1 MGIENIYYF
10 NNKEDVKILLK
21 NLIINDSKD
30 LNFLTSS
37 KNLKEK
43 YHIIFKNLLQKIEE
57 CSYNL
62 KILEK
67 SILKYDSINFKIY
80 YKEYETLLHKF
91 INEFNTILSKKSD
104 LINYKLNNSEDV
116 KLEKEL
122 KIFQFNSISKE
133 VELFTE
139 LSSINIIFIPK
150 KCISYI
156 ILNLDKNSIKID
168 ISDNLSINKKIKKK
182 NFLNNFENVQFNLSK
197 LKKYLNL
204 EVFRLN
210 KKLESYDFNPVNKFS
225 GVENT

>member
-57 CSYNL
+57 CSYNF

-156 ILNLDKNSIKID
+156 ILNLDKNSIKVD
-168 ISDNLSINKKIKKK
+168 ITDNLSNNKKIKKK

>member
-67 SILKYDSINFKIY
+67 SILKYNSINFKIY

-156 ILNLDKNSIKID
+156 MLNLDKNSIKVD
-168 ISDNLSINKKIKKK
+168 ITDNLSNNKKIKKK
-182 NFLNNFENVQFNLSK
+182 NFLNNFEKVQFNLSK

>member
-67 SILKYDSINFKIY
+67 SILKYNSINFKIY

-104 LINYKLNNSEDV
+104 LINY
-116 KLEKEL
+116 
-122 KIFQFNSISKE
+122 
-133 VELFTE
+133 
-139 LSSINIIFIPK
+139 
-150 KCISYI
+150 
-156 ILNLDKNSIKID
+156 
-168 ISDNLSINKKIKKK
+168 
-182 NFLNNFENVQFNLSK
+182 
-197 LKKYLNL
+197 
-204 EVFRLN
+204 
-210 KKLESYDFNPVNKFS
+210 
-225 GVENT
+225 